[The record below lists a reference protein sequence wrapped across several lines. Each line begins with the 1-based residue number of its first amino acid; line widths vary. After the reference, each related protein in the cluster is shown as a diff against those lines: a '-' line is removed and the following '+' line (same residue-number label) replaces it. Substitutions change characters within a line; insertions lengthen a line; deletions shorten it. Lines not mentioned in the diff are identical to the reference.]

1 MARAETTE
9 SVGEPAGAGG
19 ASLAHLS
26 TCCMEL
32 PHSFHSWPGLLT
44 NANAPGGTIHLP
56 RRHHQHHSRRPVQD
70 LALPCP
76 LPYLLPAGMEDA
88 PQMHRPSSSRT
99 PPSPPPQRW
108 REEARDG
115 CGATPSAY
123 PGERFGGETTDRHEQ
138 QREASSRRGPLP
150 DLLPSNGHLSS
161 ASEGE
166 VRRIAGQ
173 LRLIGDEMNTTILR
187 RAAIPE
193 WQGWIGLYMGMM
205 DFLTQ
210 TLNTLYR
217 LI

>member
-123 PGERFGGETTDRHEQ
+123 PGERFGGETTGHSRVAGLDRSVHGNDGLPHPDSEHSLQAHIAPPSPVTVVTLQPSGLLIRCGAEHWSVARRKDRVGQGFTEQ
-138 QREASSRRGPLP
+138 VP
-150 DLLPSNGHLSS
+150 
-161 ASEGE
+161 
-166 VRRIAGQ
+166 
-173 LRLIGDEMNTTILR
+173 T
-187 RAAIPE
+187 
-193 WQGWIGLYMGMM
+193 
-205 DFLTQ
+205 
-210 TLNTLYR
+210 
-217 LI
+217 